1 MLYKIS
7 SYYNHKQN
15 ARLLFPTS
23 WKREIQFIITPKNKM
38 SVLLKG
44 AKG

>member
-1 MLYKIS
+1 MLYRIS
-7 SYYNHKQN
+7 SDYNHKQN
-15 ARLLFPTS
+15 AWLLFPTS
-23 WKREIQFIITPKNKM
+23 WKTEIEFMITPKNKM